1 MSNLAKKPMTSETL
15 NFEIQRKIFHLCSLV
30 FPIIYI
36 FLSKITMGIAL
47 TIVAGITLYLDI
59 SRHYNPKIK
68 GFVDNFLGKFQRVE
82 EKSGEFVLS
91 GASYMAFGFLITCL
105 LFSKGL
111 AITSWLVLIVSD
123 CIAAVLGMKFGSP
136 LFNGKSYIGSASF
149 FFSAMLISI
158 MSYFVIGYNTSFSVI
173 IISCLLCTV
182 VEFFSDQINIDDN
195 LSIPLTYALS
205 TFIFGLI

>member
-1 MSNLAKKPMTSETL
+1 MTNEAF

-30 FPIIYI
+30 FPVIYI
-36 FLSKITMGIAL
+36 FFSKITMGIVL

-59 SRHYNPKIK
+59 FRHYNPKIK
-68 GFVDNFLGKFQRVE
+68 EFVDNVFGKFQRIE
-82 EKSGEFVLS
+82 EKSGEFMLS
-91 GASYMAFGFLITCL
+91 GASYMVFGFLITCL
-105 LFSKGL
+105 LFSKVL

-149 FFSAMLISI
+149 FFSAVLISI
-158 MSYFVIGYNTSFSVI
+158 TPYFVIGYNTSFSVI
-173 IISCLLCTV
+173 MVSCLLCTV
-182 VEFFSDQINIDDN
+182 IEFFSAQINIDDN